1 MTIFNHY
8 WISKGLLFIFRSSTG
23 SWRPKH
29 EGPGHN
35 SAPEY
40 VQAKRAQV
48 SVAFPFPHALDL
60 KPRSVNVL
68 FPLPLSP
75 DRNRMF
81 SNTVSQ
87 ERCWGKT
94 VQVQVTGSRWR
105 SSESLLTS
113 QQVEVLILLHCLQQR
128 SVKSQLNTHRPQ
140 IHSVEDYLQKL
151 PGNSAFR
158 ARLQITAL

>member
-1 MTIFNHY
+1 MTIFNRY

-60 KPRSVNVL
+60 KLRSVNVL
-68 FPLPLSP
+68 FPLHFLQIGIGCFQTPSHRSVAGEKQFKFKSQVV
-75 DRNRMF
+75 DGGAVI
-81 SNTVSQ
+81 VSSLPS
-87 ERCWGKT
+87 K
-94 VQVQVTGSRWR
+94 WR
-105 SSESLLTS
+105 S
-113 QQVEVLILLHCLQQR
+113 
-128 SVKSQLNTHRPQ
+128 
-140 IHSVEDYLQKL
+140 
-151 PGNSAFR
+151 
-158 ARLQITAL
+158 